1 MSNNEIVFTKDENK
15 IVITIPIP
23 LLKWACENNPAD
35 PIIVKDEQQFA
46 MAVME
51 ELQNGLG
58 SAESGLTGFQKLLD
72 EAMLEVAIGGH
83 DFVDLKSDEF

>member
-1 MSNNEIVFTKDENK
+1 MSNNEIVFTKDENN
-15 IVITIPIP
+15 IVITIPIQ
-23 LLKWACENNPAD
+23 LLKWAGENNPAD

-83 DFVDLKSDEF
+83 DFVDLKADEF

>member
-1 MSNNEIVFTKDENK
+1 MSNNKIVFTKDENN

-23 LLKWACENNPAD
+23 LLKFAGENHPTD

-51 ELQNGLG
+51 ELEHNLG
-58 SAESGLTGFQKLLD
+58 SVESGHSGFEELLD
-72 EAMLEVAIGGH
+72 EAMLEVATSGH
-83 DFVDLKSDEF
+83 DFVDLKEDDF